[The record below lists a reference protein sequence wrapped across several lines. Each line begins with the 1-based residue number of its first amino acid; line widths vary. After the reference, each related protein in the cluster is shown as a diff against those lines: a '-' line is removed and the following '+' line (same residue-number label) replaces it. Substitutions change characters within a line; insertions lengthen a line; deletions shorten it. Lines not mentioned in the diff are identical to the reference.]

1 MYRFSTLKAPPSQV
15 KGFKVSPVK
24 ELEIHRFEWADVNGS
39 HTVTYQL
46 QVAKKRDQEFKT
58 IYRGEGK
65 KFDLKHEELD
75 AGLDYTSRVCAIRPC
90 GDGNYL
96 IGPYSNVANFHIPLP
111 PLEDSASAKSP
122 SSSSFTSNLSS
133 TAQKLEDRVNSISYE
148 SRVGIIAV
156 ISLIILA
163 FFISF
168 ITHHVV
174 T

>member
-15 KGFKVSPVK
+15 KGFKVSLMK

-46 QVAKKRDQEFKT
+46 QVAKRRDQEFKT
-58 IYRGEGK
+58 IYRGEVK

-75 AGLDYTSRVCAIRPC
+75 VGIDYTSRVCAIRPC

-96 IGPYSNVANFHIPLP
+96 IGPYSNLVNFHIPLP
-111 PLEDSASAKSP
+111 PLEDAASTKLQ
-122 SSSSFTSNLSS
+122 SSSSFTSNLST